1 MFKHLLVPLDGSA
14 LAEAALPAASY
25 LAQTMGASATLIH
38 IIEADAPQE
47 IHGERHLSEPGE
59 AYTYLEGVAR
69 AFPPGLSVE
78 CHVHTLPASDV
89 ARGIVEHV
97 DEFAPDLIVM
107 CTHGSGGLLGL
118 VVGSIAQQVIAL
130 GKTPVLL
137 VHPGGHSPS
146 RVATEETTAGTA
158 PSPGGG
164 GGSAWGPLRRLLVPL
179 DGNPDHEQGISVA
192 AGMAAACGAGLYLLR
207 AVHTSGSLTWQSAAT
222 ARMLPSMTHAYL
234 DLAQEEAVAYLRR
247 RIAGLEG
254 SGLVVAAEVQRGN
267 PADVIVKMATKV
279 QADLIVLSTHGRSQ
293 MDAFWSGSVTPKVA
307 GRTNVPLL
315 LVPVPETEPER

>member
-25 LAQTMGASATLIH
+25 LAQTLGASATLIH
-38 IIEADAPQE
+38 VIEADAPQE
-47 IHGERHLSEPGE
+47 IHGERHLTEPAE
-59 AYTYLEGVAR
+59 AYTYLEDAAR

-107 CTHGSGGLLGL
+107 CTHGGGGLRGL
-118 VVGSIAQQVIAL
+118 VVGTIAQQVIAL
-130 GKTPVLL
+130 CKTPVLL
-137 VHPGGHSPS
+137 VHPGKHPASSASG
-146 RVATEETTAGTA
+146 EG
-158 PSPGGG
+158 PG
-164 GGSAWGPLRRLLVPL
+164 WGPLRRLLVPL

-192 AGMAAACGAGLYLLR
+192 SGLASECGAKLHLLV
-207 AVHTSGSLTWQSAAT
+207 AVPTSGDLTWQPAAT
-222 ARMLPSMTHAYL
+222 ARLLPSLTDAYL

-247 RIAGLEG
+247 CIAVLQG
-254 SGLVVAAEVQRGN
+254 SGLVLAAEVQRGD
-267 PADVIVKMATKV
+267 PADVIIKTADRA

-307 GRTNVPLL
+307 GRTHLPLL

>member
-14 LAEAALPAASY
+14 LAEAALPAVAY
-25 LAQTMGASATLIH
+25 LAEVLDASVTLIH
-38 IIEADAPQE
+38 IIETDAPQE

-59 AYTYLEGVAR
+59 ANRYLEEASSALPGGVA
-69 AFPPGLSVE
+69 VE

-107 CTHGSGGLLGL
+107 CTHGSGGLRGL

-137 VHPGGHSPS
+137 VHPGKHSPS
-146 RVATEETTAGTA
+146 QTDMGK
-158 PSPGGG
+158 GHK
-164 GGSAWGPLRRLLVPL
+164 WGPLRRLLVPL
-179 DGNPDHEQGISVA
+179 DGNPDHEQGLSVA
-192 AGMAAACGAGLYLLR
+192 AGLAGVCGAELYLLR

-222 ARMLPSMTHAYL
+222 ARLLPSLTDAYL
-234 DLAQEEAVAYLRR
+234 DLAQEEAVSYLREC
-247 RIAGLEG
+247 IARLQA
-254 SGLVVAAEVQRGN
+254 SGVGVAAGVQRGD
-267 PADVIVKMATKV
+267 PADVIVKTAGV
-279 QADLIVLSTHGRSQ
+279 AQADLIVLSTHGRSQ
-293 MDAFWSGSVTPKVA
+293 MEAFWSGSVTPKVA
-307 GRTNVPLL
+307 GRTQLPLL

>member
-25 LAQTMGASATLIH
+25 LAQTLGASTTLIH

-47 IHGERHLSEPGE
+47 IHGDRHLSEPDE
-59 AYTYLEGVAR
+59 AYTYLEVAAL
-69 AFPPGLSVE
+69 AFPPDLPVE

-97 DEFAPDLIVM
+97 DEFAPDLIVL
-107 CTHGSGGLLGL
+107 CTHGGGGLRGL
-118 VVGSIAQQVIAL
+118 VVGSIAQRVIAL
-130 GKTPVLL
+130 CKTPVLL
-137 VHPGGHSPS
+137 VHPSPAS
-146 RVATEETTAGTA
+146 
-158 PSPGGG
+158 GGG
-164 GGSAWGPLRRLLVPL
+164 AWGGGPWGPLRRLLVPL
-179 DGNPDHEQGISVA
+179 DGNADHEQGLAVA
-192 AGMAAACGAGLYLLR
+192 GGLAGACGADLYLLM

-222 ARMLPSMTHAYL
+222 ARLLPSMTDAYL

-247 RIAGLEG
+247 CIASLQGAG
-254 SGLVVAAEVQRGN
+254 TGVAAEVQRGD
-267 PADVIVKMATKV
+267 PADAIVKTAARV

-307 GRTNVPLL
+307 GRSPLPLL

>member
-25 LAQTMGASATLIH
+25 LAQTLSASVTLIH
-38 IIEADAPQE
+38 IIEADAPHE
-47 IHGERHLSEPGE
+47 VHGERHLSQPGE
-59 AYTYLEGVAR
+59 AYTYLEGAAR
-69 AFPPGLSVE
+69 VFLSGLSAE
-78 CHVHTLPASDV
+78 CHVHTLPSSDI

-137 VHPGGHSPS
+137 VHPEKQPL
-146 RVATEETTAGTA
+146 A
-158 PSPGGG
+158 PAAEAEGAPR
-164 GGSAWGPLRRLLVPL
+164 WGPLRRLLLPL
-179 DGNPDHEQGISVA
+179 DGNTDHEQGLSVA
-192 AGMAAACGAGLYLLR
+192 LGLAEACGAQLHLLM
-207 AVHTSGSLTWQSAAT
+207 AVHTSGSLTWQPAAT
-222 ARMLPSMTHAYL
+222 ARLLPSLTDAYL
-234 DLAQEEAVAYLRR
+234 DLAQEEAVAYLKRC
-247 RIAGLEG
+247 IAGLQG
-254 SGLVVAAEVQRGN
+254 DGLVVAAEVQRGA
-267 PADVIVKMATKV
+267 PADVIVKTADRA
-279 QADLIVLSTHGRSQ
+279 QADLIVLSTHARSQ

-307 GRTNVPLL
+307 GRTHVPLL

>member
-14 LAEAALPAASY
+14 LAEAALPAAAY
-25 LAQTMGASATLIH
+25 LAQTLGASATLIH

-47 IHGERHLSEPGE
+47 IHGERHLSKPGE
-59 AYTYLEGVAR
+59 AYTYLEGAALV
-69 AFPPGLSVE
+69 FPPGLSVE

-89 ARGIVEHV
+89 ALGIVEHV

-137 VHPGGHSPS
+137 IHPGK
-146 RVATEETTAGTA
+146 
-158 PSPGGG
+158 
-164 GGSAWGPLRRLLVPL
+164 GSSSQTDMGNGQEWGSIRRLLVPL
-179 DGNPDHEQGISVA
+179 DGNPDHEQGLSVA
-192 AGMAAACGAGLYLLR
+192 AGLAGACGAELHLLR

-222 ARMLPSMTHAYL
+222 ARMLPSLTDAYL
-234 DLAQEEAVAYLRR
+234 DLAQDEAVAYLQRCISR
-247 RIAGLEG
+247 LQGTG
-254 SGLVVAAEVQRGN
+254 TGVAAEVQRGD
-267 PADVIVKMATKV
+267 PADVIVKTATKV
-279 QADLIVLSTHGRSQ
+279 EADLIVLSTHARSL

-307 GRTNVPLL
+307 SRTHLPLL

>member
-1 MFKHLLVPLDGSA
+1 MFKHLLVPLDGSS
-14 LAEAALPAASY
+14 LAEAAVPAAVY
-25 LAQTMGASATLIH
+25 LAQTLGASTTLIH

-47 IHGERHLSEPGE
+47 IHGDRHLSEPDQ
-59 AYTYLEGVAR
+59 ARTYLESA
-69 AFPPGLSVE
+69 AETFPPGLSVE
-78 CHVHTLPASDV
+78 CHVHTLPANDV

-107 CTHGSGGLLGL
+107 CTHGSGGLRGL

-137 VHPGGHSPS
+137 IHPSSASGG
-146 RVATEETTAGTA
+146 GT
-158 PSPGGG
+158 GG
-164 GGSAWGPLRRLLVPL
+164 GGSWGPLHRLLVPL
-179 DGNPDHEQGISVA
+179 DGNADHEQGLSVA
-192 AGMAAACGAGLYLLR
+192 RGLAGACGADLYLVT

-222 ARMLPSMTHAYL
+222 ARLLPSMTDAYL

-247 RIAGLEG
+247 CIAVFQGTG
-254 SGLVVAAEVQRGN
+254 TVVAAEVQRGD
-267 PADVIVKMATKV
+267 PAEAIVKTAARV
-279 QADLIVLSTHGRSQ
+279 EADLIVLSTHARSQ

-307 GRTNVPLL
+307 SRSRLPLL

>member
-25 LAQTMGASATLIH
+25 LGQTLGASVTLIH
-38 IIEADAPQE
+38 IIEAGAPQE
-47 IHGERHLSEPGE
+47 IHGERHLSDPGE
-59 AYTYLEGVAR
+59 ADNYLKGVAG
-69 AFPPGLSVE
+69 AFPTGVAVE

-107 CTHGSGGLLGL
+107 CTHGGGGLRGL
-118 VVGSIAQQVIAL
+118 VVGTIAQQVIAL
-130 GKTPVLL
+130 CKTPVLL
-137 VHPGGHSPS
+137 IHPSSASGEGPGLG
-146 RVATEETTAGTA
+146 AL
-158 PSPGGG
+158 PSPVYPRGRGWG
-164 GGSAWGPLRRLLVPL
+164 WGPLRRLLVPL
-179 DGNPDHEQGISVA
+179 DGNADHEQGLSVA
-192 AGMAAACGAGLYLLR
+192 GRLASACGADLYLLM

-222 ARMLPSMTHAYL
+222 ARMLPSMTDAYL

-247 RIAGLEG
+247 CIVSLQGAGTG
-254 SGLVVAAEVQRGN
+254 VAAEVQRGD
-267 PADVIVKMATKV
+267 PADAIVKTSARV
-279 QADLIVLSTHGRSQ
+279 EADLIVLSTHARSH

-307 GRTNVPLL
+307 GRTHLPLL

>member
-25 LAQTMGASATLIH
+25 LVQTLGASATLIH

-59 AYTYLEGVAR
+59 AYSYLEGAAQV
-69 AFPPGLSVE
+69 FPPGASVE
-78 CHVHTLPASDV
+78 CHVHTLPASDL

-107 CTHGSGGLLGL
+107 CTHGSGGLRGL

-137 VHPGGHSPS
+137 IH
-146 RVATEETTAGTA
+146 
-158 PSPGGG
+158 PSPASGGGTGG
-164 GGSAWGPLRRLLVPL
+164 GGSWGPLHRLLVPL
-179 DGNPDHEQGISVA
+179 DGNADHEQGLSFA
-192 AGMAAACGAGLYLLR
+192 AGLAVACEADLHLLMV
-207 AVHTSGSLTWQSAAT
+207 VHTSGSLTWQSAAT
-222 ARMLPSMTHAYL
+222 ARLLPSMTDAYL

-247 RIAGLEG
+247 TVEKLRGTGIGL
-254 SGLVVAAEVQRGN
+254 AAEVQRGD
-267 PADVIVKMATKV
+267 PADVIVKTAARV
-279 QADLIVLSTHGRSQ
+279 EADLIVLGTHARSQ
-293 MDAFWSGSVTPKVA
+293 MEAFWSGSVTPKVA
-307 GRTNVPLL
+307 GRSPLPLL
-315 LVPVPETEPER
+315 LVPVTETEPER

>member
-25 LAQTMGASATLIH
+25 LGQTLGASVTLIH

-47 IHGERHLSEPGE
+47 IHGEHHLSDPIE
-59 AYTYLEGVAR
+59 ADAYLEGAAG
-69 AFPPGLSVE
+69 AFPVGLVVE

-107 CTHGSGGLLGL
+107 CTHGSGGLRGL

-137 VHPGGHSPS
+137 IH
-146 RVATEETTAGTA
+146 
-158 PSPGGG
+158 PSPGRGG
-164 GGSAWGPLRRLLVPL
+164 GPGWAPLRRLLVPL
-179 DGNPDHEQGISVA
+179 DGNADHEQGLSVA
-192 AGMAAACGAGLYLLR
+192 GGLANACGADLYLLM

-222 ARMLPSMTHAYL
+222 ARMLPSMTGAYL
-234 DLAQEEAVAYLRR
+234 DIAQEEAVGYLRGCIVR
-247 RIAGLEG
+247 MQG
-254 SGLVVAAEVQRGN
+254 SGLGVAAEVQRGD
-267 PADVIVKMATKV
+267 PADVIVKMAATV
-279 QADLIVLSTHGRSQ
+279 EADLIVLSTHARSQ

-307 GRTNVPLL
+307 GRTQLPLL